1 MQDCKSRLGPPPLEA
16 MASGVPCVVQGI
28 PVMHEVTA
36 GHALLI
42 DYHDRPAAT
51 EALRQALLDSS
62 VRETLISGG
71 IARAAEF
78 SFERLTVERVEAL
91 RSILGLPPTPL
102 AAKYAPIYSNAFSTL
117 PEITT

>member
-1 MQDCKSRLGPPPLEA
+1 MGLPLRPFPVRGPDGRQLPH
-16 MASGVPCVVQGI
+16 S
-28 PVMHEVTA
+28 T
-36 GHALLI
+36 HA
-42 DYHDRPAAT
+42 
-51 EALRQALLDSS
+51 EALRLYL
-62 VRETLISGG
+62 VEGRG